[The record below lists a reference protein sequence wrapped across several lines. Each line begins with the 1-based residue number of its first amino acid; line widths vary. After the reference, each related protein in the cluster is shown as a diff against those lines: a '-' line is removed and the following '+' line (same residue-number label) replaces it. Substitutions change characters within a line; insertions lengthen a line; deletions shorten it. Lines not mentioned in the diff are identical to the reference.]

1 MHFNGEESVF
11 HPLPYSTTGIN
22 RPYEKGLTELTKLE
36 VNRAKKLGMNI
47 EHGTAQPKNSTLPKI
62 VSFGLEYQPSG
73 AGGTHSP
80 PESPHSLQNPKWPPG
95 APEWPTGSG
104 KVSTPGFLGIL
115 SNFC

>member
-1 MHFNGEESVF
+1 MHFNWEEGGF

-22 RPYEKGLTELTKLE
+22 RPYEIGLTELTKLE

-73 AGGTHSP
+73 AGDAHSLP
-80 PESPHSLQNPKWPPG
+80 ASPHRLQNPKWPPG
-95 APEWPTGSG
+95 GPKMAEGVWKGAYP
-104 KVSTPGFLGIL
+104 
-115 SNFC
+115 